1 MDGDTW
7 CQTDLR
13 GALALVVGS
22 EGRGIGR
29 LVREQC
35 DGVVSLPMHGR
46 INSLNASVAC
56 GILLYEAAGSGPAYP
71 ADDA

>member
-1 MDGDTW
+1 M
-7 CQTDLR
+7 
-13 GALALVVGS
+13 
-22 EGRGIGR
+22 IGR

-56 GILLYEAAGSGPAYP
+56 GILLYEAARQRAGLSGR
-71 ADDA
+71 